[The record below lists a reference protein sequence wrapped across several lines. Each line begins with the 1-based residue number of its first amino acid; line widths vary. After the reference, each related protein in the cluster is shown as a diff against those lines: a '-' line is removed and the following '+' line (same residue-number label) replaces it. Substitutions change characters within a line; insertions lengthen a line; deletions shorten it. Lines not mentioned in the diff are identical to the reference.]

1 MDPEHR
7 LLLSLVPGK
16 RTAENCDKVV
26 EDVKKRTQG
35 RTDML
40 VTSDEHD
47 PYTGALEKAYGQDVP
62 VPKRPGPG
70 RPAKPKKVMPQ
81 ELCYATV
88 RKTRQK
94 GRVVEVIRAVVFGTL
109 ELVDLYLS
117 RSKVS
122 TTINTSFVERNN
134 GTDRGQNSRK
144 IRKTYGFSKD
154 WELHNAA
161 SYFIA
166 YSYNFCWT
174 VRTLDILRS
183 DRTRL
188 KRTPAMA
195 AGLAN
200 HIWSIKEWATYP
212 ASGP

>member
-1 MDPEHR
+1 MDPEPR

-35 RTDML
+35 RMDML

-70 RPAKPKKVMPQ
+70 RPAKPKKVLPQ

-94 GRVVEVIRAVVFGTL
+94 GRVVHQHFVCRAEQWYRAWA
-109 ELVDLYLS
+109 EL
-117 RSKVS
+117 
-122 TTINTSFVERNN
+122 
-134 GTDRGQNSRK
+134 
-144 IRKTYGFSKD
+144 
-154 WELHNAA
+154 
-161 SYFIA
+161 
-166 YSYNFCWT
+166 
-174 VRTLDILRS
+174 
-183 DRTRL
+183 
-188 KRTPAMA
+188 P
-195 AGLAN
+195 
-200 HIWSIKEWATYP
+200 
-212 ASGP
+212 